1 MLNLVEQF
9 NIRVITVWH
18 LQANRLVCMFVLVE
32 KVGKICRM
40 QRVPPPRPHHDSLP
54 HLDLTQSF
62 LFLFLQPVTLDFV
75 GAVSVFRQP
84 NVLSLIPTDCLQKYQ
99 LDRVSLHDSKRATYE
114 HTQKCAE
121 NYMLLG
127 QTDRAVQL
135 LLETEAENDSYYID
149 SLRYEEQLSKNQ
161 WSLSVSWPVGQSVIQ
176 PISQSNQLKN
186 NEKRSKT

>member
-1 MLNLVEQF
+1 MLNWFEQF
-9 NIRVITVWH
+9 NIRVITVWR
-18 LQANRLVCMFVLVE
+18 LQANRLVCMFILVE
-32 KVGKICRM
+32 M
-40 QRVPPPRPHHDSLP
+40 QDAKAFSPCHDSLP
-54 HLDLTQSF
+54 HLDLIQSF
-62 LFLFLQPVTLDFV
+62 LFLFLWPVTLDFV
-75 GAVSVFRQP
+75 GAASALRQL

-161 WSLSVSWPVGQSVIQ
+161 LSLSVSWPVSQSVIQ
-176 PISQSNQLKN
+176 ANSQSTQLKN
-186 NEKRSKT
+186 NEKGSKT

>member
-1 MLNLVEQF
+1 M
-9 NIRVITVWH
+9 
-18 LQANRLVCMFVLVE
+18 
-32 KVGKICRM
+32 
-40 QRVPPPRPHHDSLP
+40 
-54 HLDLTQSF
+54 
-62 LFLFLQPVTLDFV
+62 LFLQPVTLDFV
-75 GAVSVFRQP
+75 GAVSVLKQL
-84 NVLSLIPTDCLQKYQ
+84 NILNLIPTDCLQKYQ

-149 SLRYEEQLSKNQ
+149 SLRCEELLSENQLS
-161 WSLSVSWPVGQSVIQ
+161 LPVSWPVGQSVIQ

-186 NEKRSKT
+186 TEKRTKT